1 VADCLSSNNG
11 FMTSLAHPLD
21 IGIFVVFLVV
31 TLVVGLRHGRS
42 VKTLRDYALGGKNF
56 STSTLVATIV
66 ATWIT
71 GSFLTWRIG
80 DIYHNGLY
88 AVILYMCDIGTL
100 VLTGWIFAM
109 RMGPF
114 LQNMSIAEA
123 MGDVYGKPVRVITA
137 LFGLLVTIGLVGL
150 QFKTGEKIFSALLG
164 WDSVHTQ
171 TFIGVIIIFYSA
183 FGGIRAV
190 TFTDIFQFLTF
201 GTLIPIL
208 ALIIWNDMRDFNAVL
223 NMLQEMPDFNIKVF
237 LASSSTEKRW
247 NFFTLIPLYLIPA
260 FSPPIFQRA
269 TMAKNVYQARQAFLY
284 SALIYFFLFLF
295 IVWIAILIRT
305 ENNSLDPGYVFQYIV
320 ERYASVG
327 MAGLLLAGLMAMIMS
342 TADSN
347 LNAAAVIFAN
357 DIIAPMMVARKY
369 SLLKSVQS
377 DGNQL
382 FIARVGSIFIGLLSL
397 LLALNSDS
405 YLYVKIVLGAW
416 GYYMPVVS
424 VPLLLSILGFRST
437 TRAVL
442 IGMTAG
448 FTTVYLWDIFFAYTN
463 IDNNVPGI
471 LANLTGLLGSHYL
484 LGEQGGW
491 QQLPSDS
498 PIAIARILRKK
509 AWQRR
514 LQAMKSF
521 RPYPYL
527 LQNLPAQESF
537 YFFFGLYT
545 MAATYAAL
553 YTIGDVGHQNY
564 QPIYTGIYHAVLP
577 ITTAFL
583 TFPIWPPTVKSKRFI
598 TFFWPI
604 GIGGILFFAGT
615 LLVIVSHFHHMQVM
629 IMVINLL
636 MAVLLLRWPLALFL
650 AFIGIALAVSFFTQY
665 TGATLPLDALGSLQ
679 FRIMYGLLLLTSL
692 LIALFKG
699 KQAYRQL
706 EMNNKNLVITNQETA
721 GELLLAFQDKARF
734 SQAFRKSG
742 APALI
747 RLTILSREIREALQ
761 RFSLPQS
768 VNQKINELNEQL
780 APIAMQLDR
789 LDHRATSYLRLTVN
803 HVHID
808 VLLAELQDRLC
819 AKGIDKGIQV
829 SKKTQ
834 QTTLRCDVERI
845 KTLLINSITFL
856 RNVVGEEQPIL
867 ISIEDTQLG
876 YPRPSVKKS
885 YIKTIDSL
893 SFTITTDQKSPK
905 LEPYYLSHINGVTAS
920 IPQNTQELPLAT
932 NTRITEAHYGYI
944 HTVVQDGSCTLLY
957 VIPVDLREV
966 RPEDMDDLC
975 MELNTELTRA
985 DDTYPGAR
993 EQEQEFLEA
1002 VAKKT
1007 QADLDLV
1014 HKAIET
1020 IKYYHGVKTRKSG
1033 EPFYLHP
1040 IAVAQIVLDYNQEEA
1055 TILGALL
1062 HDTVEDTPMLL
1073 ENIEMMFNKEVAHIV
1088 DGVTNLDSNRETFY
1102 KLKLSAH
1109 ENIRK
1114 LLEVVDKRA
1123 LYVKLA
1129 DRMHNMRTI
1138 QAKPYE
1144 SQRRTAEE
1152 ALLFFVPIAEKLG
1165 LINTAEELKEL
1176 CFAVLNGKLEM

>member
-1 VADCLSSNNG
+1 
-11 FMTSLAHPLD
+11 MTSLAHPLD
-21 IGIFVVFLVV
+21 IGILVVFLLV
-31 TLVVGLRHGRS
+31 TLLVGLRHGSS
-42 VKTLRDYALGGKNF
+42 VKTLKDYALGGKNF
-56 STSTLVATIV
+56 STSTLVSTIV

-80 DIYHNGLY
+80 DIYSNGLY
-88 AVILYMCDIGTL
+88 AVILYICDVGTL

-109 RMGPF
+109 RMGPL

-123 MGDVYGKPVRVITA
+123 MGDIYGKPVRVITA

-150 QFKTGEKIFSALLG
+150 QFRTGEKIFSTLLG
-164 WDSVHTQ
+164 WDSVRTQ
-171 TFIGVIIIFYSA
+171 TFIGFVIIFYSS
-183 FGGIRAV
+183 FGGVRAV

-208 ALIIWNDMRDFNAVL
+208 ALIIWNDMRDFNVVL
-223 NMLQEMPDFNIKVF
+223 HMFQKVPDFNVGVF
-237 LASSSTEKRW
+237 LTSASAEKRW
-247 NFFTLIPLYLIPA
+247 SFFTLIPLYLIPA

-269 TMAKNVYQARQAFLY
+269 AMAKNVYQVRQAFLY
-284 SALIYFFLFLF
+284 SALIYFFLLLF

-305 ENNSLDPGYVFQYIV
+305 ENDSLDPSYVFQYIV
-320 ERYASVG
+320 ERYTSVG

-357 DIIAPMMVARKY
+357 DIIRPTMVSSKHP
-369 SLLKSVQS
+369 LLKSVLS

-382 FIARVGSIFIGLLSL
+382 FIARVGSVVIGLLSL
-397 LLALNSDS
+397 LLALNADS
-405 YLYVKIVLGAW
+405 YLYRKLVLGAW

-424 VPLLLSILGFRST
+424 VPLLLAILDFRST
-437 TRAVL
+437 TRTVL
-442 IGMTAG
+442 IGMAAG
-448 FTTVYLWDIFFAYTN
+448 FTTVYLWDSFLADTN
-463 IDNNVPGI
+463 IDSNLPGM
-471 LANLTGLLGSHYL
+471 LANVTGLLGSHYIL
-484 LGEQGGW
+484 KEPGGW
-491 QQLPSDS
+491 QQLSPSS
-498 PIAIARILRKK
+498 PLVLERAARRQ

-514 LQAMKSF
+514 LQAIRSF
-521 RPYPYL
+521 RLYPYL
-527 LQNLPAQESF
+527 QQNLPAQESF
-537 YFFFGLYT
+537 YFFFGLHT

-553 YTIGDVGHQNY
+553 YTIGDIENY

-583 TFPIWPPTVKSKRFI
+583 TFPIWPLTMKSKRFI

-615 LLVIVSHFHHMQVM
+615 LLVIMSRFHHMQVM
-629 IMVINLL
+629 IMMINLL

-650 AFIGIALAVSFFTQY
+650 AFIGTALAVSFFTQY
-665 TGATLPLDALGSLQ
+665 TGTALPLDALGSLQ

-706 EMNNKNLVITNQETA
+706 ELNNKNLAITNQETA
-721 GELLLAFQDKARF
+721 SELLLAFQDKARF
-734 SQAFRKSG
+734 SQAFKKSG

-761 RFSLPQS
+761 IFSLPQS
-768 VNQKINELNEQL
+768 VNQKVNELNEQL

-789 LDHRATSYLRLTVN
+789 LDHRATSYLRLAVN
-803 HVHID
+803 HIYMD
-808 VLLAELQDRLC
+808 VFLAELQDRLL
-819 AKGIDKGIQV
+819 AKGIEKGIQV
-829 SKKTQ
+829 RKKTR
-834 QTTLRCDVERI
+834 QTTFRCDVERI

-856 RNVVGEEQPIL
+856 RNVVGEEQSIL

-876 YPRPSVKKS
+876 YPRPSVKKG

-893 SFTITTDQKSPK
+893 SFTITTDQESPK
-905 LEPYYLSHINGVTAS
+905 LEQYYLAHINNAAAS

-932 NTRITEAHYGYI
+932 NTRITEAHYGYTN
-944 HTVVQDGSCTLLY
+944 TVVQDGSCTLLY
-957 VIPVDLREV
+957 VIPADLREV
-966 RPEDMDDLC
+966 RSEDMDNLC
-975 MELNTELTRA
+975 MELATELTRA

-1002 VAKKT
+1002 VAQKT
-1007 QADLDLV
+1007 QADLDV
-1014 HKAIET
+1014 VRKAIET

-1073 ENIEMMFNKEVAHIV
+1073 ENVEMMFNKEVACIV
-1088 DGVTNLDSNRETFY
+1088 DSVTNLDSNKDTFY

-1138 QAKPYE
+1138 QAKLYE

-1152 ALLFFVPIAEKLG
+1152 TLLFFVPMAEKLG
-1165 LINTAEELKEL
+1165 FSNAAEELKER
-1176 CFAVLNGKLEM
+1176 CFAVLNSKPGA